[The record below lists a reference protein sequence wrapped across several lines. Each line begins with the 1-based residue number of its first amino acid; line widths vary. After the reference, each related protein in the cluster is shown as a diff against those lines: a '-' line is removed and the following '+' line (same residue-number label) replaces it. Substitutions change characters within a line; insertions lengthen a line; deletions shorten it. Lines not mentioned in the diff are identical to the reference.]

1 MNSNYL
7 WRSKWENQ
15 WRAVVGKGEFRH
27 AAGEAPWGNLH
38 DKWLKCH
45 VHLSM
50 FRKMH
55 NQPCTIVL
63 CFLFLFLCGFIS
75 TEFSAPPPPFF
86 CVKRHV
92 FVKVIYAILQFAVHT
107 HTHTCIYKYIHNFF
121 LCPSDKCPAVF
132 PVWPASSTSSGS
144 VSLCTFS
151 LVMLSELEISH
162 SIRLK
167 RSIFADKAHAEG
179 APSPHCSICRLRLSP
194 CLSTQ
199 DICIFPAISFT
210 FSPSLCTPKLAL
222 SRSSSLNYLNYIVSF
237 FPSPTAS
244 HSAPIQ
250 LSSTNAPSNSA
261 FIKH

>member
-1 MNSNYL
+1 M
-7 WRSKWENQ
+7 Q
-15 WRAVVGKGEFRH
+15 F
-27 AAGEAPWGNLH
+27 
-38 DKWLKCH
+38 
-45 VHLSM
+45 
-50 FRKMH
+50 
-55 NQPCTIVL
+55 
-63 CFLFLFLCGFIS
+63 
-75 TEFSAPPPPFF
+75 FS
-86 CVKRHV
+86 
-92 FVKVIYAILQFAVHT
+92 LQYTHT
-107 HTHTCIYKYIHNFF
+107 HTHMY
-121 LCPSDKCPAVF
+121 PSDKCPAVF

-250 LSSTNAPSNSA
+250 LFSTNAPSNSA